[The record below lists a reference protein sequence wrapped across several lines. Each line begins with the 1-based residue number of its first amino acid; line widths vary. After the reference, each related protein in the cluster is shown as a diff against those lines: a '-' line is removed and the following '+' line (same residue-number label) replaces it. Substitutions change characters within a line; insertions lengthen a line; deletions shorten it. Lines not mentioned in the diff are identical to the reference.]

1 MVTKNTELSATL
13 QKSIDNFTDYQAY
26 ALGVNQDTPF
36 FALKLPQ
43 SFVPHLDEPL
53 CCEFKPSMLNITYQ
67 GQTFALCIV
76 QFRLN
81 GSDDLICSINLDL
94 MQDKEYEIA
103 RALLKMQEYDVLLV
117 TDELHRAMEFKAN
130 FVGTFNPIV
139 VLEETLQR
147 ADSDD
152 RAIGQEVC
160 FGISSQFKSASE
172 MWYSFER
179 IAPAHHRWYAKM

>member
-1 MVTKNTELSATL
+1 MATKNTELSVSL

-26 ALGVNQDTPF
+26 ALGINQDTPF

-43 SFVPHLDEPL
+43 SFVPDLDEPL
-53 CCEFKPSMLNITYQ
+53 SCEFKPAMFNVTYH

-81 GSDDLICSINLDL
+81 GRDSLVCSMNFDL
-94 MQDKEYEIA
+94 MQNRECVVAK
-103 RALLKMQEYDVLLV
+103 ALLKMQEYGIILV
-117 TDELHRAMEFKAN
+117 TEELHRAMEFKAN

-139 VLEETLQR
+139 VLEETVQR
-147 ADSDD
+147 ADSDNK
-152 RAIGQEVC
+152 ALCQEVYS
-160 FGISSQFKSASE
+160 GIASQFKSASD
-172 MWYSFER
+172 MWYSFES